1 PLIPSTTHFRSSTH
15 ENQPKAT
22 AALGAWPFT
31 ASRDP
36 QNAMLECRAT
46 LSRSVPTGRSQVR
59 GPAPSRAPSTSRKNN
74 WIYESQTLLIVALLA
89 ADPLYQSRREQNRL
103 RAQRACRAT
112 GLRSGTPRQAGY
124 RRTDRLAQRTR
135 HR

>member
-1 PLIPSTTHFRSSTH
+1 HCRVRCPP
-15 ENQPKAT
+15 
-22 AALGAWPFT
+22 AALK
-31 ASRDP
+31 
-36 QNAMLECRAT
+36 
-46 LSRSVPTGRSQVR
+46 SVGLLL
-59 GPAPSRAPSTSRKNN
+59 PALLRPPEKNN

-124 RRTDRLAQRTR
+124 RCTDRLAQRTR
-135 HR
+135 HRAFQARREELGTFLSGDRRG